1 MLLFKLLKKPFAW
14 LTFSEPRVLN
24 QQLNELFKNSNLT
37 IISVYLS
44 IPVVG
49 FLLFSPDKPVYAVL
63 WCFLIMASK
72 TIIWWLVKQY
82 QQKKPVLTQPW
93 QTIFPLMLLMFVD
106 GLVWASMCSMDLRPS
121 SNLHSMTVVSGLTG
135 ITVTYLI
142 FSAPL
147 MHLAISFIAGEVVS
161 LTVQWILIDE
171 PRLRALGFFD
181 PFFFISAFS
190 QLIFVIALFWQIK
203 NNSMALKESIEL
215 RFANND
221 LYDQAEAARLEAFQA
236 NADKSKF
243 LAAASHDLRQPVHA
257 QGLFLEVLGKTHL
270 SPHQLDIVDSLRSA
284 TRATRDMLD
293 SLLDFSRIEAGVV
306 HPVTQDFALQS
317 MLYAIEN
324 DLAPLADAKKL
335 AYRSRDTRLAVHS
348 DPALVDLIVR
358 NLVSNAIR
366 YTNRGGVLVG
376 CRQRGDT
383 VCIEVYD
390 TGIGIAPENQQDIF
404 REFHQLGNPERDRR
418 KGLGLGLAIVQG
430 LTKTLG
436 HRLTLFSRPGRG
448 TMFRLE
454 LPLGLADV
462 AQESVPASDAL
473 FSANLKGY
481 HALVVE
487 DDDHILQAMVALLRS
502 WGMTCS
508 SAEGVKDALLLAEQ
522 LKPDV
527 LICDYRLR
535 DNTTGAEVITAV
547 RETLRHATPALLVTG
562 DTSPERLRA
571 ATDSGIPLLH
581 KPVAPDDLYAA
592 LSSLLHPAS
601 SQAQA
606 MRIGT
611 NNL

>member
-1 MLLFKLLKKPFAW
+1 MQFFKLLKKPFAW
-14 LTFSEPRVLN
+14 LALSEPRVLN
-24 QQLNELFKNSNLT
+24 QQLTESFKDSDLT
-37 IISVYLS
+37 TFSIYLCVPVIS
-44 IPVVG
+44 
-49 FLLFSPDKPVYAVL
+49 FMLFSPDKPELMVI
-63 WCFLIMASK
+63 WSFLLIATKSFS
-72 TIIWWLVKQY
+72 WWAVKQY
-82 QQKKPVLTQPW
+82 KNQKPDLSRPW
-93 QTIFPLMLLMFVD
+93 QTIFPLLLLMFID
-106 GLVWASMCSMDLRPS
+106 GLVWASICSMDLRPS
-121 SNLHSMTVVSGLTG
+121 TNLHSMTVISGLTG
-135 ITVTYLI
+135 ITVVYLI

-147 MHLAISFIAGEVVS
+147 MNMAISFIAGEVFS
-161 LTVQWILIDE
+161 LAIQWMIIDE
-171 PRLRALGFFD
+171 SRLRALGFFD
-181 PFFFISAFS
+181 SFFFISAFS

-203 NNSMALKESIEL
+203 SNSMALKESIEL
-215 RFANND
+215 RFSNKD

-257 QGLFLEVLGKTHL
+257 QGLFLEVLGQTRVT
-270 SPHQLDIVDSLRSA
+270 PQQQEIIDSLRSA

-317 MLYAIEN
+317 LLHAIEN

-366 YTNRGGVLVG
+366 YTHHGGVLVG

-454 LPLGLADV
+454 LPLSLADV

-502 WGMTCS
+502 WGMSCS
-508 SAEGVKDALLLAEQ
+508 AAEGVKDALILAEQ

-535 DNTTGAEVITAV
+535 DNTTGTDVIAA
-547 RETLRHATPALLVTG
+547 LRDNLRSTTPALLVTG

-581 KPVAPDDLYAA
+581 KPVAPDDLYMA
-592 LSSLLHPAS
+592 LTALL
-601 SQAQA
+601 QK
-606 MRIGT
+606 T
-611 NNL
+611 